1 MGVITLGFR
10 AKLVIAVVGLIA
22 YLASTN
28 TALTG
33 IFIHEWLCVALAVL
47 FALHTALHWDWT
59 KKMFKHFV
67 RKLLSMSRLN
77 LVIDVLLF
85 AMFFAV
91 MLSGVMESR
100 VVLPTLGLAAPAGMT
115 WRILHSLTA
124 KLLLVVVGVH
134 FGLHWRWIV
143 HATRQWFA
151 PKPVH
156 TPQAASTEVAS

>member
-1 MGVITLGFR
+1 MLGFR
-10 AKLVIAVVGLIA
+10 SKLVIAVVGFFA

-47 FALHTALHWDWT
+47 FALHTALHWEWT
-59 KKMFKHFV
+59 KKMFAHFA

-77 LVIDVLLF
+77 LVVDVLLF

-91 MLSGVMESR
+91 MLSGLMESR
-100 VVLPTLGLAAPAGMT
+100 IVLPALGISMPPGMA

-124 KLLLVVVGVH
+124 KLLLVAVGVH
-134 FGLHWRWIV
+134 VGLHWRWIV
-143 HATRQWFA
+143 HAARLWLA
-151 PKPVH
+151 PRHV
-156 TPQAASTEVAS
+156 VASRPAGAEASS